1 MELLN
6 NWLVQVI
13 LGNIAW
19 ILFCKIARSFKD
31 YFKILNENNSK
42 KLSINY
48 SKELYP
54 KELLKK
60 QFNIS
65 FKVSSVS
72 TITLLVILANNLQ
85 SKFPYLFILLIIFDF
100 FCYLFMLG
108 AFEGATDYFDK

>member
-1 MELLN
+1 MDLLN

-13 LGNIAW
+13 IGNIAW
-19 ILFCKIARSFKD
+19 ILFCKIAKSFKN
-31 YFKILNENNSK
+31 YFKLVNENNTK
-42 KLSINY
+42 KTSNNY
-48 SKELYP
+48 VKELYP

-72 TITLLVILANNLQ
+72 TVTLLVILANNLQ
-85 SKFPYLFILLIIFDF
+85 YKFPCLFVLLIIFDF

-108 AFEGATDYFDK
+108 AFEGATDYFNK